1 MSTGT
6 VLTDVSAGLF
16 LRSIF
21 VLECVS
27 CLITVYL
34 NVAYVW
40 GTSLPR
46 GLSLSRHPLSRCSGS
61 TKIGFV
67 EDHWGTC
74 FSRVVRGE
82 GGEGEIDN

>member
-1 MSTGT
+1 MFLL
-6 VLTDVSAGLF
+6 VYFCALF
-16 LRSIF
+16 L
-21 VLECVS
+21 LEGVS

-46 GLSLSRHPLSRCSGS
+46 GLSLSRRPLSRCSGS

-74 FSRVVRGE
+74 FSGVVREE